1 MKNEI
6 NISIDQAKCNKDGI
20 CVKVCPCNIF
30 YTDEFGLAKVNQ
42 KNAPICI
49 NCGHC
54 IAACPT
60 SAISLN
66 NITGDDLAK
75 VPEQQPDFEKFSALV
90 KARRSIRN
98 FKPEPVALE
107 DLKKLLDLSRWAPT
121 AKNVQALCWVIV
133 NGRDKVLELAAE
145 VINTHRDNEQMSAM
159 VAAFDSGED
168 IIHRGASSLLVA
180 YAHQKNK
187 WASMDA
193 AIAANTIEL
202 AAKASGLGSCW
213 GGFTTFAASQN
224 EKIGKLLEIPED
236 HCVVA
241 VLMVGK
247 PVYKYNKIPPRNE
260 LKLTV
265 I

>member
-1 MKNEI
+1 MKNETS
-6 NISIDQAKCNKDGI
+6 ISIDKAKCIKDSI

-30 YTDEFGLAKVNQ
+30 YADENGLAKVTP
-42 KNAPICI
+42 KNVPICI

-60 SAISLN
+60 SAITLN
-66 NITGDDLAK
+66 KISGDDLAK
-75 VPEQQPDFEKFSALV
+75 VPAQKTDLKSFSTLV
-90 KARRSIRN
+90 QSRRSIRN
-98 FKPEPVALE
+98 FKAEPVALE
-107 DLKKLLDLSRWAPT
+107 HLKNLLDLSRWAPT
-121 AKNVQALCWVIV
+121 AKNVQGLSWVIV
-133 NGRDKVLELAAE
+133 NGRDKVQELAAE
-145 VINTHRDNEQMSAM
+145 VINTHRDNEKMAAM
-159 VAAFDSGED
+159 VEAFDGGED

-224 EKIGKLLEIPED
+224 EKIGKLLKIPAD
-236 HCVVA
+236 HSIVA
-241 VLMVGK
+241 VLMIGK
-247 PVYKYNKIPPRNE
+247 PIYNYSKIPPRNE